1 MLNVFNILIH
11 DVYRKN
17 DKNCIK
23 TLKVEKFGIFVIFLV
38 IFLLKNRIYLFKEY
52 YWTTNSCLVERFQ
65 HSNRRCLSKKWQ
77 KMHENGENWESF
89 EFLSFSGSLWGH
101 FRHSQK
107 SPKIFT
113 NTYRMELNLCQLN
126 SVNVLLHIT

>member
-1 MLNVFNILIH
+1 MFI
-11 DVYRKN
+11 
-17 DKNCIK
+17 
-23 TLKVEKFGIFVIFLV
+23 E
-38 IFLLKNRIYLFKEY
+38 
-52 YWTTNSCLVERFQ
+52 
-65 HSNRRCLSKKWQ
+65 KWQ
-77 KMHENGENWESF
+77 KMHENGENWKSF